1 MSVIDIED
9 AHSLRVNFDQD
20 TPLRKGTKM
29 VTRQNWSLQ
38 AVKKYQ
44 PRAHAA
50 HLIIPTDAMLIMLSF
65 LPARLVMES
74 VQLVS
79 KQWFCTAM
87 DNTLWRELF
96 RFGISKL
103 TGPEGQ
109 VHVNHISDNF
119 SGRHFFL
126 LYKRYIAI
134 KNTSDE
140 VMQLP
145 HIRWL
150 FRCPLSWWDLQPTK
164 DFKERT
170 CTACNTA
177 VKHYSSYEVF
187 CESQPLSTLT
197 KSGFSDSTQPPST
210 ATQSASF
217 LVSDQEDVGT
227 TYLDLS
233 RGIPAPPLPV
243 FGGVED
249 FSNMSNKK
257 NKRKCNIM

>member
-103 TGPEGQ
+103 TSSVGKA
-109 VHVNHISDNF
+109 HVNKISENF

-126 LYKRYIAI
+126 LYKSYIAAQQEPI
-134 KNTSDE
+134 HVHDMT
-140 VMQLP
+140 
-145 HIRWL
+145 HIRWA
-150 FRCPLSWWDLQPTK
+150 FRCPLSWFDLQPTK
-164 DFKERT
+164 DSKTRA
-170 CTACNTA
+170 CTACHTQ
-177 VKHYSSYEVF
+177 VKQLSV
-187 CESQPLSTLT
+187 SQ
-197 KSGFSDSTQPPST
+197 F
-210 ATQSASF
+210 QSASSYPCTAV
-217 LVSDQEDVGT
+217 LVSDGRHIGATYAKWPDV
-227 TYLDLS
+227 YAPM
-233 RGIPAPPLPV
+233 GIPEEFPLPDDSPP
-243 FGGVED
+243 F
-249 FSNMSNKK
+249 KK
-257 NKRKCNIM
+257 KGKCSVM

>member
-134 KNTSDE
+134 QSTSDE

-164 DFKERT
+164 DSKERT

-177 VKHYSSYEVF
+177 VKHYSPSEL
-187 CESQPLSTLT
+187 SDNTQPLST
-197 KSGFSDSTQPPST
+197 
-210 ATQSASF
+210 ATQCASF
-217 LVSDQEDVGT
+217 LVSDKKDVGT
-227 TYLDLS
+227 TYLDWS
-233 RGIPAPPLPV
+233 RFENLTRTMGLMELPPD
-243 FGGVED
+243 GGDGGAD
-249 FSNMSNKK
+249 FRKLAAELRKK
-257 NKRKCNIM
+257 NGRQCNVM